1 MALKK
6 GIALMADYV
15 FLSKYAQKKE
25 DGSLESWSDTVQ
37 RIYSM
42 HEKKLKSMNK
52 YTEKVATDYYRGEKG
67 YKGEKATKAKRT
79 TQDTRVA
86 HLPWQ

>member
-1 MALKK
+1 
-6 GIALMADYV
+6 MADYV

-25 DGSLESWSDTVQ
+25 DGSLETWPDTVQ

-52 YTEKVATDYYRGEKG
+52 YTEKVATD
-67 YKGEKATKAKRT
+67 
-79 TQDTRVA
+79 
-86 HLPWQ
+86 